1 MNKIVQPILSNAELD
16 RQLSEKG
23 YVIVP
28 FLHSEE
34 VAALAGFFYESH
46 PNKQD
51 GMYATAHVADISFR
65 IKMNDFIKEKFAR
78 AIGQTFINHQP
89 LGGSYIA
96 KGKGERGTLQPHQ
109 DWNIVDEEQYRSF
122 NIWVP
127 LVDLHEKNGAI
138 KILPES
144 HLWLKSYRSASIHSA
159 YSRVNDLLWQKMI
172 TLFMKKGEALI
183 YDHRLLHASGENF
196 TDEIRLAAVFG
207 IIPQGAEMFYYHKA
221 DEQTVEVFESNP
233 EFFLY
238 GNIFEGPKGL
248 VSRGKIAYD
257 YPEITNEKFNRLST
271 NPTSP
276 QWLQR
281 VKSLFFDKTS

>member
-1 MNKIVQPILSNAELD
+1 MSNTATPILSNPELD

-23 YVIVP
+23 YVVIP
-28 FLHSEE
+28 FLNHDE
-34 VAALAGFFYESH
+34 VNALVNFFYESH
-46 PNKQD
+46 PKQQD
-51 GMYATAHVADISFR
+51 GMYATAHVADITFR
-65 IKMNDFIKEKFAR
+65 VKMNDFIKEKFAR
-78 AIGQTFINHQP
+78 AIESTFVNHRS

-96 KGKGERGTLQPHQ
+96 KGKGERGTLHPHQ
-109 DWNIVDEEQYRSF
+109 DWNIVDEEKFRSF

-127 LVDLHEKNGAI
+127 LVDLHDKNGAI

-144 HLWLKSYRSASIHSA
+144 HLWLKSYRSANIHSA
-159 YSRVNDLLWQKMI
+159 YSRVNDVLWQKMVS
-172 TLFMKKGEALI
+172 LFMKKGEALI

-207 IIPQGAEMFYYHKA
+207 IIPQGADMFYYHKA

-248 VSRGKIAYD
+248 VSKGKIAYHF
-257 YPEITNEKFNRLST
+257 PEISLEEFNRLSQKQT
-271 NPTSP
+271 TTH
-276 QWLQR
+276 WLQK
-281 VKSLFFDKTS
+281 VKSFFS